1 MTEGASGRG
10 AGLRELERIHATYGG
25 DAAGRKRACLE
36 RLERTRL
43 ESARAVLAFHE
54 ALCFLRAHP
63 DDRAVLE
70 LVVRLLEGF
79 ERRADLRRFRRE
91 LADTGI
97 AGTDLH
103 YAFYQPQARDLV
115 ERHPAAVEVDWRAFG
130 GSERLQLWL
139 EALMLA
145 AETPALDEVKL
156 SPRRWVERMKRP
168 DETDAAFLVHAFDAL
183 AGPPVQRRCALDV
196 VDLPFRIRGG
206 AGGPSRTLAH
216 SGRADVR
223 FQTAPLDR
231 SRPDLARAVRER
243 PASIRSVPPARARRL
258 IALACDAMAT
268 RARDLDSF
276 SAGSPD
282 DVRTIDLGDGLEL
295 VAIGLL
301 PHERLVI
308 EALYGFLT
316 LKNGVPVGY
325 VMAGAAFRSS
335 DVAYNVF
342 ETWRGGEAAHT
353 YGRVL
358 AALRAFLG
366 AESFCVVPY
375 QLGHGNEEGLASGA
389 WWFYQKLGF
398 RPDDGQARALMER
411 ELAATRRNP
420 RHRSSRATLRR
431 LATRTLYWSPGR
443 RREDVIGRVPMERIA
458 LAVTDSVARRFGSAR
473 ARGARVL
480 AREAAERLGLH
491 DLRRWSRDERRAWE
505 RWSPILLLL
514 EGLERWSAAD
524 RRALVRVVRA
534 KGGRRETDYLALFER
549 HAPLKR
555 ALLRLARSS
564 PDYS

>member
-1 MTEGASGRG
+1 MAAGVSGRR
-10 AGLRELERIHATYGG
+10 AGLRELRRVLGSYGG
-25 DAAGRKRACLE
+25 DAAARKLACLE
-36 RLERTRL
+36 ALEGARLG
-43 ESARAVLAFHE
+43 SARAVHELHE

-63 DDRAVLE
+63 DDRTVLDR
-70 LVVRLLEGF
+70 VVHMLEGF
-79 ERRADLRRFRRE
+79 ERRADLRRFRGE

-97 AGTDLH
+97 AGTDIH

-115 ERHPAAVEVDWRAFG
+115 ERHPAAVEVDWGAFEG
-130 GSERLQLWL
+130 RKRLETWL

-145 AETPALDEVKL
+145 AEAPALDEVKL

-168 DETDAAFLVHAFDAL
+168 DETDAAFLVRAFDAL
-183 AGPPVQRRCALDV
+183 AGGPVQRRCSLDV
-196 VDLPFRIRGG
+196 LDVPFRIRGG

-223 FQTAPLDR
+223 FQRTPLDR
-231 SRPDLARAVRER
+231 ARPDLARAV
-243 PASIRSVPPARARRL
+243 SVPPVAVRAVPPAEGRRL

-268 RARDLDSF
+268 RSRDLDSF

-282 DVRTIDLGDGLEL
+282 DVRSIDLGEGLEL
-295 VAIGLL
+295 VAVGLL

-342 ETWRGGEAAHT
+342 ETWRGGEAARI

-358 AALRAFLG
+358 AAVRTFLG
-366 AESFCVVPY
+366 ADSFCVVPY

-398 RPDDGQARALMER
+398 RPDDEATLALMER
-411 ELAATRRNP
+411 ELAAMRRNR
-420 RHRSSRATLRR
+420 RHRSSRATLRK
-431 LATRTLYWSPGR
+431 LSSKTVFWASGR
-443 RREDVIGRVPMERIA
+443 RREDVIGRIPMERIA

-473 ARGARVL
+473 ARGARIM
-480 AREAAERLGLH
+480 AREAAERLGVR
-491 DLRRWSRDERRAWE
+491 DRRGWSRDERRAWE

-514 EGLERWSAAD
+514 DGIERWSAAD
-524 RRALVRVVRA
+524 RRALVRVARA
-534 KGGRRETDYLALFER
+534 KGGRRETDYLARFEA

-555 ALLRLARSS
+555 ALLRLARSA
-564 PDYS
+564 